1 MARQLGEARAPAH
14 QKPGGVRDLTS
25 PQPHHSAGEVGLTR
39 EPPQGQAGK
48 ITATHSPGPPNEQ
61 ENGGQD
67 WPGRPQSKESVGAW
81 KKCPGPQRGLHL
93 GHHLGERKT
102 RILSA
107 CGLAG
112 VKQRKTYVLPRET
125 PGLARVGKGIQG
137 LWP

>member
-1 MARQLGEARAPAH
+1 MSRRTGARI
-14 QKPGGVRDLTS
+14 
-25 PQPHHSAGEVGLTR
+25 
-39 EPPQGQAGK
+39 GQA
-48 ITATHSPGPPNEQ
+48 
-61 ENGGQD
+61 D
-67 WPGRPQSKESVGAW
+67 RPQSKESVGAW

-125 PGLARVGKGIQG
+125 PGLARVGKGIDPQFTDEENLAHSAKG
-137 LWP
+137 HIASQV